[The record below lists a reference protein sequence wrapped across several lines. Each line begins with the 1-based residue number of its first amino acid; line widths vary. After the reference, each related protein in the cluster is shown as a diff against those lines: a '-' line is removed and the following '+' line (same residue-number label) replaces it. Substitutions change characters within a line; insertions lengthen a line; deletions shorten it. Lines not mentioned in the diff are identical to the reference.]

1 MADDSATSK
10 IDTVIFDVGNVLYR
24 WDLRC
29 LFEKL
34 IHDVKELDWFLA
46 NVVTP
51 QWHFQHDEGRPLDEM
66 VAERI
71 AEFPKYRNHIESYRT
86 RFNETIPGPV
96 DGSLELVERL
106 AANDIALYGI
116 TNFGAEF
123 WLKFHPTAPIFEHFR
138 DIIVSGEE
146 QIAKPDPAI
155 YQLALNRFGIAAAQA
170 LFIDDRADNIAA
182 AESLGFKGHI
192 FTDAPK
198 LEILLQKYNL
208 L

>member
-1 MADDSATSK
+1 MADDSAASK
-10 IDTVIFDVGNVLYR
+10 IDIVIFDVGNVLYR

-34 IHDVKELDWFLA
+34 IHDSKELDWFLD

-71 AEFPKYRNHIESYRT
+71 GEFPKYRNHIAAYRT

-123 WLKFHPTAPIFEHFR
+123 WAKFYPTAPIFEHFR

-155 YQLALNRFGIAAAQA
+155 FHLALDRSGIAAEQA

-192 FTDAPK
+192 FIDAPT
-198 LEILLQKYNL
+198 LDALLQKYNL